1 MRRLKKEAVP
11 SLFKWTKH
19 IEPKQQHLTSEKLR
33 NSRAE
38 QEEETDKSSEA
49 ETEMCNEGLSTIS
62 RKVQTFSQENY
73 PLHNDL
79 ACKHRFSV
87 SHLRSK
93 CMYSMKKEVNFFNHF
108 TGFSSYTNFSNV
120 LNSVLPDLD
129 RKRLVYWGTSQAKA
143 SYINTEKLFTDSE
156 SEDPDA
162 DNDCILQSLPSNHSF
177 PMTRVVSH
185 LLPIESKFLLTQMKI
200 RMGLSNLD
208 LAERFDIS
216 EGKVTNTF
224 LTWIN
229 YLYLTLGSL
238 KFWPDRK
245 VIIDNSP
252 EEFKKK
258 FPEKHCHH

>member
-1 MRRLKKEAVP
+1 
-11 SLFKWTKH
+11 
-19 IEPKQQHLTSEKLR
+19 
-33 NSRAE
+33 
-38 QEEETDKSSEA
+38 
-49 ETEMCNEGLSTIS
+49 
-62 RKVQTFSQENY
+62 
-73 PLHNDL
+73 
-79 ACKHRFSV
+79 
-87 SHLRSK
+87 
-93 CMYSMKKEVNFFNHF
+93 MKKEVNFFNHF

-156 SEDPDA
+156 SDDPDA
-162 DNDCILQSLPSNHSF
+162 DNDLNLQLLPSNHCF
-177 PMTRVVSH
+177 PMIRVVSH
-185 LLPIESKFLLTQMKI
+185 LLHIESEFLFPQMKI

-216 EGKVTNTF
+216 EGKVTNTL

-238 KFWPDRK
+238 KIWPDRK